1 MTRLLTLLALLLVVA
16 PIRAAEFPADPQ
28 AVRPPLLGSALPNAT
43 LRDLKGTS
51 VDLAAQLRGTPA
63 VLVFYRGGWCPY
75 CTLQLSQLR
84 TVIEPLKALGYQLI
98 AISPDSPASLSA
110 TLDKEP
116 LPYTLLSDSAL
127 ELIGALGIGFRV
139 DATTIDQYK
148 GYGIDLEAASGQ
160 DHHVLPVPAVFVVDA
175 AGIIQFH
182 YVNPDYRVRVPGS
195 LILEAARSTREIKPL
210 R

>member
-1 MTRLLTLLALLLVVA
+1 MLRVFALLALVLAAA
-16 PIRAAEFPADPQ
+16 PLRASDFPTDPL
-28 AVRPPLLGSALPNAT
+28 AVRPPLLGSALPAAT
-43 LRDLKGTS
+43 LRDLKG
-51 VDLAAQLRGTPA
+51 AAVELGSLLDGKPA

-84 TVIEPLKALGYQLI
+84 TVIEPLRALGYPLI
-98 AISPDSPASLSA
+98 AISPDSPASLTA
-110 TLDKEP
+110 TLDKQP
-116 LPYTLLSDSAL
+116 LPYTLLSDSDL
-127 ELIGALGIGFRV
+127 QLIGALGIGFRV
-139 DATTIDQYK
+139 DAASIEQYQNH
-148 GYGIDLEAASGQ
+148 GIDLEAAAGK

-195 LILEAARSTREIKPL
+195 LILEAARSTGELRPL